1 MGTNQA
7 AISEIR
13 KAIRS
18 IPLIDNHAHNLLR
31 SYEFPGEMLV
41 SEATGSALKD
51 AVYSLAHIRALKYL
65 ARFLGLPAESP
76 GEQVKEAAES
86 MDYTSFCQSLIKSSG
101 IQTILI
107 DDGFSG
113 DKCFEI
119 SWHDQ
124 FTPFPNKRIV
134 RIETLF
140 ESIVKESEHPVTAFI
155 NSIDKYANDPHVVGF
170 KSIAAYRDG
179 LDVEY
184 QPMDGQTE
192 RAWVNQ
198 DITATGSSRY
208 KVKKRETIRWLVN
221 KTLSII
227 SGKGKP
233 IQFHTG
239 LGDNDITLVRSD
251 PSHLQSLIRGY
262 PNVPF
267 VILHS
272 GYPYARQAGYLAT
285 VYSNVY
291 LDFGLAIP
299 FLSGDGQRSL
309 MRQLLELCPTNKLL
323 WSSDAVFYPERYYLG
338 AVQTKD
344 VMAEVLAENIAR
356 GDIHLGDAIKIA
368 KRMLFENSNQLY
380 NLGLAYTELDPEADP
395 ISTGLN
401 NSAQP
406 TMNDSPSTSLSSL
419 VDALRSQGIKFVR
432 LAWVDY
438 VNLLRYRVIPID
450 HFVSIVGSQLIKTP
464 SSFPS
469 EQLAESGTSIVQ
481 AALGLVA
488 NDGLTPGVSTSGDRD
503 LKPDFSSTWKPSY
516 APGHAYMMGRFFHKS
531 HAGGAEFETCPRTIL
546 QRVVQRAERDFGAK
560 FLVGFETEFILLDRE
575 GKPASTGAWST
586 SRKLQCGPVT
596 DCVHEIAQ
604 TIIDAGIKL
613 ELYHAESA
621 DGQTI

>member
-233 IQFHTG
+233 I
-239 LGDNDITLVRSD
+239 
-251 PSHLQSLIRGY
+251 
-262 PNVPF
+262 
-267 VILHS
+267 
-272 GYPYARQAGYLAT
+272 
-285 VYSNVY
+285 
-291 LDFGLAIP
+291 DFGLAIP
-299 FLSGDGQRSL
+299 LLSGDGQRSL

-344 VMAEVLAENIAR
+344 VMAEVLAESIAR

-380 NLGLAYTELDPEADP
+380 NLGLAYAELDPEADP
-395 ISTGLN
+395 ISTGLS

-464 SSFPS
+464 SSLPS

-481 AALGLVA
+481 AALGL
-488 NDGLTPGVSTSGDRD
+488 
-503 LKPDFSSTWKPSY
+503 
-516 APGHAYMMGRFFHKS
+516 
-531 HAGGAEFETCPRTIL
+531 
-546 QRVVQRAERDFGAK
+546 
-560 FLVGFETEFILLDRE
+560 
-575 GKPASTGAWST
+575 
-586 SRKLQCGPVT
+586 
-596 DCVHEIAQ
+596 
-604 TIIDAGIKL
+604 
-613 ELYHAESA
+613 
-621 DGQTI
+621 